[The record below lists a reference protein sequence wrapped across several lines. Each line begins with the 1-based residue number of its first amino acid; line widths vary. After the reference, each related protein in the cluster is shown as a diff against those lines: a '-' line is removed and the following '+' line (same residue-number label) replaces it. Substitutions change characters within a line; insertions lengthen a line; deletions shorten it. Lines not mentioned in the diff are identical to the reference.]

1 MSNASMNNARL
12 YQVLKGPVFSEK
24 SQLLGDTLGVQV
36 FKVDKNATKL
46 EIKKAVEL
54 MFDGV
59 EVLKVNTLNV
69 KGKTKRFGRTIG
81 RRNDYKKAYV
91 TLKSGQEVTN
101 EALSQADDTAQGNI
115 ADNSDLQATDA
126 PATDAQVNA

>member
-1 MSNASMNNARL
+1 MNNARL

-24 SQLLGDTLGVQV
+24 SQLLGDALGVQV
-36 FKVDKNATKL
+36 FKVDGTATKR

-59 EVLKVNTLNV
+59 EVAKVNTLNV
-69 KGKTKRFGRTIG
+69 KGKTKRFGKSIG

-91 TLKSGQEVTN
+91 TLKAGQEIALEASQDGQLADVSEETAVIAPSTSETANN
-101 EALSQADDTAQGNI
+101 E
-115 ADNSDLQATDA
+115 
-126 PATDAQVNA
+126 